1 MVSEGNCDRTFEVD
15 CEPGR
20 LSKNMPQTELD
31 IHVPA
36 IQCERDRRRYEKGIS
51 NAFLAALL
59 VAGDSRQA
67 EAATAHAI
75 GSIDGLDLYDEA
87 LIVAALKAA
96 ISSSRER
103 PTRAWDLEG

>member
-1 MVSEGNCDRTFEVD
+1 
-15 CEPGR
+15 
-20 LSKNMPQTELD
+20 MPQTELD

-36 IQCERDRRRYEKGIS
+36 IQCERDRRRSEKGIS

-75 GSIDGLDLYDEA
+75 GSIDGPDVYDEA